1 MPNNLSDM
9 GTGLYSND
17 FSQVFS
23 KLLKV
28 AEVSCY
34 KISQFSGLTEPYLS
48 RLKNGEKCNPSVEI
62 IMRISLALVSHSNGK
77 IKQHH
82 IEELLN
88 SAGRSLFRKRNRIDI
103 WD

>member
-1 MPNNLSDM
+1 MPNNISDM

-28 AEVSCY
+28 TEVSCY
-34 KISQFSGLTEPYLS
+34 KISQLSGITEPYHS
-48 RLKNGEKCNPSVEI
+48 RLKNGGKYNPSVEI

-88 SAGRSLFRKRNRIDI
+88 SAGRSLFRKSDRTDL
-103 WD
+103 